1 MHAHKPRCGTA
12 ITGGFVM
19 CFRVSHCGDVHLDE
33 DHYFADT
40 AQCLEWF
47 VEDSI
52 HANTNLFVVDGD
64 LTTYKQTIKERNLWV
79 DTLIQMGNHAPVIL
93 VAGNH
98 GKELDGDL
106 HVLARAKA
114 AHTIYLCTEP
124 EFIELGD
131 AAVAVFPYPRK
142 AEMAGSGHSLGEA
155 FAQQLD
161 GFNRRFEQRPGCYKL
176 FFGHFGVAGAR
187 VSSGQPLVGRCA
199 EYPLDPLRSLKAQ
212 YVGLSHIHLRQELA
226 PRIWYAGSLSRC
238 DYSEV
243 EDKGYHL
250 VTLNAPEF
258 RPDLSD
264 LDIEFRMSPTRRMVE
279 LHAVYEDGELRLPDN
294 LDLVTLKDSRVKVV
308 VTVPNGPDHLL
319 SREQQENLR
328 ENLLAAGPAELKVK
342 IEHNADLSAE
352 PAPIAAARS
361 AEEKLRA
368 YWAMKGTPPADRQ
381 ERLLAKLSEVEK
393 AVLSSHES

>member
-1 MHAHKPRCGTA
+1 MPLRFVHA
-12 ITGGFVM
+12 
-19 CFRVSHCGDVHLDE
+19 GDFHLDE
-33 DHYFADT
+33 DRYFADT

-47 VEDSI
+47 VSDSI
-52 HANTNLFVVDGD
+52 RASVDLFVINGD
-64 LTTYKQTIKERNLWV
+64 LTTYKATIKERNFWV
-79 DTLIQMGNHAPVIL
+79 DRLVEMANHAPVIL

-98 GKELDGDL
+98 GAELEGDL
-106 HVLARAKA
+106 YVFGRAKGK
-114 AHTIYLCTEP
+114 HPIYLCTEP
-124 EFIELGD
+124 EFIELGE

-142 AEMAGSGHSLGEA
+142 AVVAGNEHSLGET
-155 FAQQLD
+155 FARQLD
-161 GFNRRFEQRPGCYKL
+161 EFNRRFEQRPGCYKL

-226 PRIWYAGSLSRC
+226 PRIWYSGSLSRC

-243 EDKGYHL
+243 EDKGYNL
-250 VTLNAPEF
+250 VTLNAPEL

-264 LDIEFRMSPTRRMVE
+264 VDVEFRVSPTRRMVE

-294 LDLVTLKDSRVKVV
+294 LDLLTLKDSRVKVV
-308 VTVPNGPDHLL
+308 VMVPNGPDHLL

-328 ENLLAAGPAELKVK
+328 EKLLAANPAELKVK
-342 IEHNADLSAE
+342 IEHDADIPAE

-368 YWAMKGTPPADRQ
+368 YWTMKGSPRADRQ
-381 ERLLAKLSEVEK
+381 ERLLAKLAEVEE
-393 AVLSSHES
+393 AVLFSRES

>member
-1 MHAHKPRCGTA
+1 MPLRIAQ
-12 ITGGFVM
+12 TGDIHVEQD
-19 CFRVSHCGDVHLDE
+19 R
-33 DHYFADT
+33 YFTDT

-47 VEDSI
+47 VEDAI
-52 HANTNLFVVDGD
+52 RANTNLFVVNGD
-64 LTTYKQTIKERNLWV
+64 LTTYKQTIEERNLWV

-98 GKELDGDL
+98 GKELEGDL

-114 AHTIYLCTEP
+114 AHPIYLCTEP
-124 EFIELGD
+124 DMIEIGE

-142 AEMAGSGHSLGEA
+142 AEMAGNEHSLGEN
-155 FAQQLD
+155 FARQLD
-161 GFNRRFEQRPGCYKL
+161 EFNRRFEQRPGCYKL

-199 EYPLDPLRSLKAQ
+199 EYPLDPLRSLQAQ
-212 YVGLSHIHLRQELA
+212 YVGLSHVHLRQEL
-226 PRIWYAGSLSRC
+226 PLRIWYAGSLSRC
-238 DYSEV
+238 DYSEF

-250 VTLNAPEF
+250 VTLNALEL

-264 LDIEFRMSPTRRMVE
+264 LSVEFRVSPTRRMVE
-279 LHAVYEDGELRLPDN
+279 LHALYEEGELRLPGN
-294 LDLVTLKDSRVKVV
+294 LDLLTLKDSRVKVV

-319 SREQQENLR
+319 NREQQETLR
-328 ENLLAAGPAELKVK
+328 AKLLAASPAELKVK
-342 IEHNADLSAE
+342 IEHDADLPSE

-361 AEEKLRA
+361 AEEKLCA
-368 YWAMKGTPPADRQ
+368 YWAMKGAPPVDRQ
-381 ERLLAKLSEVEK
+381 GRLLTKLAEVEK

>member
-1 MHAHKPRCGTA
+1 MK
-12 ITGGFVM
+12 I
-19 CFRVSHCGDVHLDE
+19 SHCGDIHVEE
-33 DHYFADT
+33 DRYFGDT

-79 DTLIQMGNHAPVIL
+79 ETLIQMGNHAPVIL

-114 AHTIYLCTEP
+114 AHPIYLCTAP
-124 EFIELGD
+124 EFLELGE

-142 AEMAGSGHSLGEA
+142 AAMAADDQNLREA
-155 FAQQLD
+155 FARQLD
-161 GFNRRFEQRPGCYKL
+161 EFNQRFEQRPGSYKL

-199 EYPLDPLRSLKAQ
+199 EYPVDPLRSLQAQ
-212 YVGLSHIHLRQELA
+212 YVGLSHVHLRQQLA

-243 EDKGYHL
+243 EDKGYNL
-250 VTLNAPEF
+250 VTLNAPEL
-258 RPDLSD
+258 RPDLWD
-264 LDIEFRMSPTRRMVE
+264 LNIEFRVSPTRRMVE
-279 LHAVYEDGELRLPDN
+279 LHAVYEDGELRLPEH
-294 LDLVTLKDSRVKVV
+294 LDFLTLNDSRVKVV
-308 VTVPNGPDHLL
+308 VTVPNGPDHPL
-319 SREQQENLR
+319 SREQQESLR
-328 ENLLAAGPAELKVK
+328 QKLLAASPAELKVK
-342 IEHNADLSAE
+342 IEHDADLPAE

-381 ERLLAKLSEVEK
+381 ERLLAKLAGVEK
-393 AVLSSHES
+393 TVLSSQER

>member
-1 MHAHKPRCGTA
+1 MK
-12 ITGGFVM
+12 I
-19 CFRVSHCGDVHLDE
+19 SHCGDIHIEE
-33 DHYFADT
+33 DRYFGDT

-52 HANTNLFVVDGD
+52 QANTNLFVVDGD

-79 DTLIQMGNHAPVIL
+79 ETLIQMGNHAPVIL

-114 AHTIYLCTEP
+114 AHPIYLCTEP
-124 EFIELGD
+124 KFLELGE

-142 AEMAGSGHSLGEA
+142 AEMAGNEHSLGEA

-161 GFNRRFEQRPGCYKL
+161 EFNRRFEQRPGCHKL

-187 VSSGQPLVGRCA
+187 VSSGQPLVGRCT

>member
-1 MHAHKPRCGTA
+1 MNFVCAHL
-12 ITGGFVM
+12 
-19 CFRVSHCGDVHLDE
+19 GDIHLEE

-40 AQCLEWF
+40 TQCLEWF
-47 VEDSI
+47 VADAVQS
-52 HANTNLFVVDGD
+52 HTNLFVVNGD
-64 LTTYKQTIKERNLWV
+64 LTTYKATIKERNFWV
-79 DTLIQMGNHAPVIL
+79 DRLVEMANHAPVIL

-98 GKELDGDL
+98 GAELEGDL
-106 HVLARAKA
+106 YVFGRAKGK
-114 AHTIYLCTEP
+114 HPIYLCTEP
-124 EFIELGD
+124 EFLELGD

-142 AEMAGSGHSLGEA
+142 AEMIGDEQNLNGT
-155 FAQQLD
+155 FARQLD
-161 GFNRRFEQRPGCYKL
+161 EFSRRFEQRPGSYKL

-199 EYPLDPLRSLKAQ
+199 EYTLDPLRSLHAQ
-212 YVGLSHIHLRQELA
+212 YVGLSHVHLRQQLA

-243 EDKGYHL
+243 EDKGYNL
-250 VTLNAPEF
+250 VTLNAPEL

-264 LDIEFRMSPTRRMVE
+264 LDVEFRMSPTRRMVE
-279 LHAVYEDGELRLPDN
+279 FHAVYEDGELRLPDN

-319 SREQQENLR
+319 SREQQDNLR
-328 ENLLAAGPAELKVK
+328 QKLLAANPTELKVK
-342 IEHNADLSAE
+342 IEHDADLPAE

-368 YWAMKGTPPADRQ
+368 YWAMKSYPPEDCQ
-381 ERLLAKLSEVEK
+381 ERLLAKLAEVEK
-393 AVLSSHES
+393 TVLSNWEK

>member
-1 MHAHKPRCGTA
+1 MSIKIA
-12 ITGGFVM
+12 
-19 CFRVSHCGDVHLDE
+19 HCGDVHLEE
-33 DHYFADT
+33 DRYFGDT

-52 HANTNLFVVDGD
+52 RVNTDLFVVDGD
-64 LTTYKQTIKERNLWV
+64 LTTYKATIKERNLWV
-79 DTLIQMGNHAPVIL
+79 DMLVRMANHAPVLL

-98 GKELDGDL
+98 GAELEGDL
-106 HVLARAKA
+106 YVYARARGK
-114 AHTIYLCTEP
+114 HPIYLCVEP
-124 EFIELGD
+124 EFVKLGE

-142 AEMAGSGHSLGEA
+142 AASAGDDQDLRED
-155 FAQQLD
+155 FAQQL
-161 GFNRRFEQRPGCYKL
+161 GEFNQRFEQRPGLDKL

-199 EYPLDPLRSLKAQ
+199 EYPLDPLRCLQAQ
-212 YVGLSHIHLRQELA
+212 YVGLSHIHLRQQLA

-243 EDKGYHL
+243 EDKGYNL
-250 VTLNAPEF
+250 VTLNSPDL

-264 LDIEFRMSPTRRMVE
+264 LNVEFRMSPTRRMVE
-279 LHAVYEDGELRLPDN
+279 VHALYQDGELRLPDN
-294 LDLVTLKDSRVKVV
+294 LDLVTLKDSRVKFV
-308 VTVPNGPDHLL
+308 VTVPNGPDRLL

-328 ENLLAAGPAELKVK
+328 EKLWAASPAELKLK
-342 IEHNADLSAE
+342 IEHDADLPTE

-381 ERLLAKLSEVEK
+381 DRLLTKLGDIEK
-393 AVLSSHES
+393 AVLSSQES

>member
-1 MHAHKPRCGTA
+1 MK
-12 ITGGFVM
+12 I
-19 CFRVSHCGDVHLDE
+19 SHCGDIHVEE
-33 DHYFADT
+33 DRYFGDT

-79 DTLIQMGNHAPVIL
+79 EALIQMGNHAPVIL

-114 AHTIYLCTEP
+114 AHPIYLCTEP
-124 EFIELGD
+124 EFIDLGE
-131 AAVAVFPYPRK
+131 ASVAVFPYPRK
-142 AEMAGSGHSLGEA
+142 AEMAGNEDSLGKA
-155 FAQQLD
+155 FARQLD
-161 GFNRRFEQRPGCYKL
+161 EFNRRFEQRPGCYKL

-187 VSSGQPLVGRCA
+187 VSSGQRLVGRCA

-226 PRIWYAGSLSRC
+226 PRVWYAGSLSRC

-250 VTLNAPEF
+250 VTLNAPEL

-264 LDIEFRMSPTRRMVE
+264 LDIEFRVSPTRRMVE
-279 LHAVYEDGELRLPDN
+279 LRAVYENGELRLPHN
-294 LDLVTLKDSRVKVV
+294 LDPLTLKDSRVKVV
-308 VTVPNGPDHLL
+308 VTVPNGPDHVL
-319 SREQQENLR
+319 SREQQDNLK
-328 ENLLAAGPAELKVK
+328 EKLLAANPTELKVK
-342 IEHNADLSAE
+342 IEHDAELPAE

-368 YWAMKGTPPADRQ
+368 YWTMKGSPPADRQ
-381 ERLLAKLSEVEK
+381 ERLLTKLAEVEK
-393 AVLSSHES
+393 AVLSA